1 MEANMIP
8 FRHPGQE
15 RRRLSIFVAVL
26 ATLALVLAFFV
37 VDGGRNWDRV
47 HRFFSYGTEQVQ
59 ISMDTAPGALGELDG
74 RLVTAGAEGV
84 TLYDKDG
91 KVSFLAAASLTSP
104 VVQGDGGYILAY
116 DAGGTTIVL
125 LDGKGEVRWEGS
137 LPGPVYDADL
147 TEDGYLCYVSAG
159 SAVKSELQLGF
170 CRPWRNPVFHR
181 LRCRSRRRRC
191 VRCILRGT
199 GRRGLFRGGGVPHRP
214 GGPGGRGGFGQ
225 SSDF

>member
-91 KVSFLAAASLTSP
+91 KVSFLAAASLTS
-104 VVQGDGGYILAY
+104 
-116 DAGGTTIVL
+116 
-125 LDGKGEVRWEGS
+125 RW
-137 LPGPVYDADL
+137 
-147 TEDGYLCYVSAG
+147 C
-159 SAVKSELQLGF
+159 
-170 CRPWRNPVFHR
+170 
-181 LRCRSRRRRC
+181 
-191 VRCILRGT
+191 RGT
-199 GRRGLFRGGGVPHRP
+199 AVIFWPMTQGEPP
-214 GGPGGRGGFGQ
+214 
-225 SSDF
+225 

>member
-125 LDGKGEVRWEGS
+125 LDGKGE
-137 LPGPVYDADL
+137 GPVGR
-147 TEDGYLCYVSAG
+147 EPSWPGIRCGPDGG
-159 SAVKSELQLGF
+159 WI
-170 CRPWRNPVFHR
+170 P
-181 LRCRSRRRRC
+181 LRCIRWQRSE
-191 VRCILRGT
+191 I
-199 GRRGLFRGGGVPHRP
+199 
-214 GGPGGRGGFGQ
+214 
-225 SSDF
+225 

>member
-15 RRRLSIFVAVL
+15 RRRLSIFAAVL

-159 SAVKSELQLGF
+159 SAVKSEL
-170 CRPWRNPVFHR
+170 R
-181 LRCRSRRRRC
+181 
-191 VRCILRGT
+191 VR
-199 GRRGLFRGGGVPHRP
+199 V
-214 GGPGGRGGFGQ
+214 
-225 SSDF
+225 